1 MKKQL
6 QFNEFID
13 IDESL
18 KMAKTCQWTMI
29 IISSSGFILAFVKPA
44 GTSWYNQHNN
54 SKQIFLI
61 MQRQILGAFVVVKES
76 SEL

>member
-6 QFNEFID
+6 QFID
-13 IDESL
+13 IDKSL
-18 KMAKTCQWTMI
+18 RTAKTRRWMMI
-29 IISSSGFILAFVKPA
+29 IISSSGFILAFVKFA

-54 SKQIFLI
+54 SEQISLI

-76 SEL
+76 SKQ